1 MSTPQ
6 NCDVIKVAR
15 WNGVYAHYGVYDE
28 TPDGGH
34 VIHYTGENEHSDFK
48 GVVRETS
55 FEEFLAGDENYL
67 IRKFNKDKYPNVY
80 SGEETVKRARSQIGR
95 AGYNLAFNNC
105 EHFAVWCKTDRSNS
119 SQTEI
124 LDVASIPELN
134 TRNWKYHQC
143 RNSRRSDRS
152 DRLGSSN

>member
-1 MSTPQ
+1 MSIPQ
-6 NCDVIKVAR
+6 NGDVIKVAR
-15 WNGVYAHYGVYDE
+15 WNGVYAHYGVYAE

-55 FEEFLAGDENYL
+55 FEEFLAGDKNYS
-67 IRKFNKDKYPNVY
+67 IRKFDKDKYPNVY

-95 AGYNLAFNNC
+95 AGYNC
-105 EHFAVWCKTDRSNS
+105 DS

-124 LDVASIPELN
+124 LDVASIPEKIL
-134 TRNWKYHQC
+134 
-143 RNSRRSDRS
+143 SFVEGVFS
-152 DRLGSSN
+152 L

>member
-1 MSTPQ
+1 MSIPQ
-6 NCDVIKVAR
+6 NGDVIKVAR
-15 WNGVYAHYGVYDE
+15 WNGVYAHYGVYAE

-55 FEEFLAGDENYL
+55 FEEFLAGDKNYS
-67 IRKFNKDKYPNVY
+67 IRKFDKDKYPNVY

-105 EHFAVWCKTDRSNS
+105 EHFAVWCKTGRSDS

-124 LDVASIPELN
+124 LDVASIPEKIL
-134 TRNWKYHQC
+134 
-143 RNSRRSDRS
+143 SFVEDVFS
-152 DRLGSSN
+152 L